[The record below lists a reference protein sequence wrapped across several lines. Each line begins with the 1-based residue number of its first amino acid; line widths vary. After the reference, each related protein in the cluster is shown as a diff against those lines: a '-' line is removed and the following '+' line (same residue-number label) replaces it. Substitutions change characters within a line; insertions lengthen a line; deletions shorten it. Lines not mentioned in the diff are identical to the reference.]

1 MPWKSCGTPWGLRGS
16 VHLPNEQGSID
27 ATGARFPTAPSEMIG
42 LEQREQTMFESQH
55 QCLYE
60 RLGDR
65 DVQGAVCASLVT
77 HLMVTPEV
85 EQ

>member
-1 MPWKSCGTPWGLRGS
+1 MGLRGS
-16 VHLPNEQGSID
+16 VHPLSERGSID
-27 ATGARFPTAPSEMIG
+27 ATGERFPTAPSEMIG
-42 LEQREQTMFESQH
+42 LEQREQTMPKSRH
-55 QCLYE
+55 WYLYE

>member
-1 MPWKSCGTPWGLRGS
+1 
-16 VHLPNEQGSID
+16 
-27 ATGARFPTAPSEMIG
+27 MIG